1 MFREVNGIGE
11 KTKEDISSTRLLGE
25 TLELEE
31 YYLEKLESNWTIE
44 QYIDEYQ
51 IEHIRCFH
59 NSVEMQNDNECWE
72 ILPCEGEEAPLELLI
87 EIE

>member
-1 MFREVNGIGE
+1 MFREVNGLCE

-31 YYLEKLESNWTIE
+31 QYLEKLESNWTIE

-51 IEHIRCFH
+51 IEHIRCYH
-59 NSVEMQNDNECWE
+59 DLVEMQNDNECWE
-72 ILPCEGEEAPLELLI
+72 ILPYEGEEAALELLV